1 MAVLF
6 LLRIVRRKALS
17 GGYPI
22 NLSIRLLRYL
32 SIAMP
37 QWPPEEP
44 GACEKVLR
52 VSIRSRL
59 LLLIAIAI
67 TSATIVVTGAS
78 IHREATRFA
87 HSKQA
92 EIEATAQVF
101 ASAAAEAVVGLN
113 RGEALRVL
121 RAMARISG
129 ITYSGIETRD
139 GRILAELGLNIQ
151 LVREPAKSSGLVAA
165 FQLLTRDSMSVN
177 VPIISSGD
185 EVGRLILMADTSDL
199 WTSALGAVRDAV
211 IAGLVAIAIG
221 FALVFFLQRSI
232 VARIN
237 AIVEAMGLIQN
248 RHDYGQRIE
257 QSGRDELSRIAT
269 GFNAMLDEIQSRDEK
284 LARHR
289 AALEFEVE
297 ERTRDYRLA
306 KEAAD
311 GANAAKSEFLATM
324 SHEIRTPM
332 NGILVMAELLAASDL
347 QPKQKRFADVI
358 ARSGSSLLAIINDI
372 LDFSKIEAGKIELE
386 TIAVSVDDVIE
397 TVAQLFEEKARS
409 KGLDL
414 SSHIAPNV
422 PPRIGADPT
431 RLNQVLANLVNN
443 ALKFTEAGSVNLTLD
458 RAPDKPSHL
467 RFSVRDTGIGIAK
480 DKIASVFEAFSQ
492 ADQTT
497 TRRFGGTGL
506 GLAIC
511 RRLVDAMGG
520 EIAIESE
527 IGVGS
532 AFHVLIPIVHVD
544 RLEGENRV
552 RRIGS
557 GKVLLAVSGSATQ
570 ANLTKYLE
578 EFGFEIS
585 DAIAGAV
592 SRDDGERSLV
602 IADSRLLADPVA
614 SRLMRRAPT
623 IALAS
628 FGDAEADRL
637 IAEGRAQAQI
647 TKPIARRELFQA
659 IQDLLSGESP
669 ASRARAAQKRDSEF
683 PKFPDHLILVADD
696 NPVNREVVIETL
708 RRFDLPCDTVAD
720 GRAALNAVQ
729 AKHYDLV
736 FMDGSMPDM
745 DGFESTRAIRRWET
759 ETARERLPIIALTA
773 HVVGSHAEAWKN
785 AGMDGVLH
793 KPFTLQAMAEMLGKH
808 LAPRAPQ
815 QDRRVTVDEPAI
827 SMPPLPAPR
836 AVTPLPPAPLSP
848 TPMVDADA
856 SAILDPATTSQML
869 DMAKIASADAVARIY
884 RLYLENG
891 PPALAEIEAAIASGE
906 GGAVAKAAHA
916 LKSMSLSLGAARVA
930 ESAGELEKSG
940 RQGVAS
946 AYSGLRDE
954 IRARLDEAYGA
965 IHRLQAEHG
974 FEKHSETIEAA

>member
-1 MAVLF
+1 M
-6 LLRIVRRKALS
+6 
-17 GGYPI
+17 
-22 NLSIRLLRYL
+22 
-32 SIAMP
+32 
-37 QWPPEEP
+37 
-44 GACEKVLR
+44 
-52 VSIRSRL
+52 SIRSRL

-87 HSKQA
+87 QSKQA

-101 ASAAAEAVVGLN
+101 ASAAAEAVVGSN

-129 ITYSGIETRD
+129 ITYSGIEARD

-151 LVREPAKSSGLVAA
+151 LVREATNDGPFAA
-165 FQLLTRDSMSVN
+165 FRLLSRDSMSVN
-177 VPIISSGD
+177 VPIISSGE
-185 EVGRLILMADTSDL
+185 EVGRLLLMADTSDL
-199 WTSALGAVRDAV
+199 WTNALSAARDAA

-221 FALVFFLQRSI
+221 FALVFFLQRAI
-232 VARIN
+232 VARID
-237 AIVEAMGLIQN
+237 AIVEAMGLIQK
-248 RHDYGQRIE
+248 RHDYAQRIE
-257 QSGRDELSRIAT
+257 QGGRDELSRIAT

-297 ERTRDYRLA
+297 DRTRDYRLA

-311 GANAAKSEFLATM
+311 SANAAKSEFLATM

-332 NGILVMAELLAASDL
+332 NGILVMAELLAASEL

-386 TIAVSVDDVIE
+386 TMPVAVDDVIE

-422 PPRIGADPT
+422 PARIGADPT

-480 DKIASVFEAFSQ
+480 DKIDSVFDAFSQ

-520 EIAIESE
+520 EISIESE

-532 AFHVLIPIVHVD
+532 AFHVLIPIIHVD
-544 RLEGENRV
+544 RLEGESRV

-570 ANLTKYLE
+570 ANLAKYLE

-585 DAIAGAV
+585 DAISGAV
-592 SRDDGERSLV
+592 TKDDGDRSLV

-614 SRLMRRAPT
+614 SRLMRKAPT
-623 IALAS
+623 IALAT

-637 IAEGRAQAQI
+637 IAEGKAQAQI

-669 ASRARAAQKRDSEF
+669 ASRAKAAQKRESEF
-683 PKFPDHLILVADD
+683 QKYPDHLILVADD

-708 RRFDLPCDTVAD
+708 RRFELPCDTVAD
-720 GRAALNAVQ
+720 GRAALHAVQ
-729 AKHYDLV
+729 AKRYDLV

-745 DGFESTRAIRRWET
+745 DGFESTRAIRHWES
-759 ETARERLPIIALTA
+759 ETGRERLPIIALTA

-793 KPFTLQAMAEMLGKH
+793 KPFTLQAMAKMLEAN
-808 LAPRAPQ
+808 LAPRHPL
-815 QDRRVTVDEPAI
+815 QDRRAVVDQPIIAEP
-827 SMPPLPAPR
+827 SPVAPR
-836 AVTPLPPAPLSP
+836 FAASVPAAPAMPSPASEIDTTAV
-848 TPMVDADA
+848 
-856 SAILDPATTSQML
+856 LDPATTSQML

-891 PPALAEIEAAIASGE
+891 PPALAEIDAAIASGD

-916 LKSMSLSLGAARVA
+916 LKSMSLSLGASRVA
-930 ESAGELEKSG
+930 EGAGELEKSG
-940 RQGVAS
+940 RQGLTP
-946 AYSGLRDE
+946 AYSGLRSD
-954 IRARLDEAYGA
+954 IAARLDEAYAA
-965 IHRLQAEHG
+965 IHKLQAEHG
-974 FEKHSETIEAA
+974 FEARPATTEAA

>member
-1 MAVLF
+1 M
-6 LLRIVRRKALS
+6 
-17 GGYPI
+17 
-22 NLSIRLLRYL
+22 
-32 SIAMP
+32 
-37 QWPPEEP
+37 
-44 GACEKVLR
+44 
-52 VSIRSRL
+52 SIRSRL

-67 TSATIVVTGAS
+67 TSATLIVTVAS
-78 IHREATRFA
+78 IHREAKRFA
-87 HSKQA
+87 QSKQT

-101 ASAAAEAVVGLN
+101 ASAAAEAVVGSN

-121 RAMARISG
+121 RAMARIPG

-139 GRILAELGLNIQ
+139 GRVLAELGLNIQ
-151 LVREPAKSSGLVAA
+151 LVREPVGDGFFAA
-165 FQLLTRDSMSVN
+165 FQLLLRDSMNVN
-177 VPIISSGD
+177 VPVISSGE
-185 EVGRLILMADTSDL
+185 EVGRLLLMADTSGL
-199 WTSALGAVRDAV
+199 WSSALDAARDAA

-221 FALVFFLQRSI
+221 FALVFFLQRAI
-232 VARIN
+232 VARID
-237 AIVEAMGLIQN
+237 AIVEAMGLIQK

-257 QSGRDELSRIAT
+257 QGGRDELSRIAT
-269 GFNAMLDEIQSRDEK
+269 GFNAMLDEIQNRDEK

-297 ERTRDYRLA
+297 DRTRDYRLA

-311 GANAAKSEFLATM
+311 SANAAKSEFLATM

-386 TIAVSVDDVIE
+386 TLPVSVDDVIE

-422 PPRIGADPT
+422 PARIGADPT

-458 RAPDKPSHL
+458 RPPEKPSHI

-480 DKIASVFEAFSQ
+480 DKIASVFDAFSQ

-511 RRLVDAMGG
+511 RRLVEAMGG
-520 EIAIESE
+520 EIGIESE
-527 IGVGS
+527 LGVGS

-544 RLEGENRV
+544 RLEGESRT

-570 ANLTKYLE
+570 ANLAKYLE
-578 EFGFEIS
+578 EFGFEVV
-585 DAIAGAV
+585 DAISGAV
-592 SRDDGERSLV
+592 ARDAGERSLV

-614 SRLMRRAPT
+614 SRLMRKAPT
-623 IALAS
+623 IALAN

-637 IAEGRAQAQI
+637 IAEGKAQAQI

-659 IQDLLSGESP
+659 IQDLLTGESP
-669 ASRARAAQKRDSEF
+669 ASRAKAAQKRESEF
-683 PKFPDHLILVADD
+683 PRFPDHLILVADD
-696 NPVNREVVIETL
+696 NPVNREVIIETL
-708 RRFDLPCDTVAD
+708 RRFELPCDTVAD

-729 AKHYDLV
+729 AKRYDLV
-736 FMDGSMPDM
+736 FMDGSMPEM
-745 DGFESTRAIRRWET
+745 DGFESTRAIRRWEA
-759 ETARERLPIIALTA
+759 ETGRERLPIIALTA
-773 HVVGSHAEAWKN
+773 HVVGSYADAWKSS
-785 AGMDGVLH
+785 GMDGVLH
-793 KPFTLQAMAEMLGKH
+793 KPFTLQAMAQMLETH
-808 LAPRAPQ
+808 LAPRMPQ
-815 QDRRVTVDEPAI
+815 PDRRIAAEHPVIAE
-827 SMPPLPAPR
+827 
-836 AVTPLPPAPLSP
+836 PPAPVAEAVRPAPVAPAL
-848 TPMVDADA
+848 PMAMPGADELA
-856 SAILDPATTSQML
+856 VLDHATTGQLL

-884 RLYLENG
+884 RLYIENG
-891 PPALAEIEAAIASGE
+891 PPALAEIDASIASGD

-916 LKSMSLSLGAARVA
+916 LKSMSLSLGATRVA
-930 ESAGELEKSG
+930 ETAGELEKSG
-940 RQGVAS
+940 RQGLAPVYA
-946 AYSGLRDE
+946 GLRDE
-954 IRARLDEAYGA
+954 IAARLDEAYGA
-965 IHRLQAEHG
+965 IARLQAEQG
-974 FEKHSETIEAA
+974 FETHSGASAAA

>member
-1 MAVLF
+1 MPCSAAMAPREL
-6 LLRIVRRKALS
+6 
-17 GGYPI
+17 
-22 NLSIRLLRYL
+22 
-32 SIAMP
+32 
-37 QWPPEEP
+37 
-44 GACEKVLR
+44 GACEKVVR

-87 HSKQA
+87 QSKQA

-101 ASAAAEAVVGLN
+101 ASAAAEAVVGSN

-129 ITYSGIETRD
+129 ITYSGIEARD

-151 LVREPAKSSGLVAA
+151 LVREATNDGPFAA
-165 FQLLTRDSMSVN
+165 FRLLSRDSMSVN
-177 VPIISSGD
+177 VPIISSGE
-185 EVGRLILMADTSDL
+185 EVGRLLLMADTSDL
-199 WTSALGAVRDAV
+199 WSSVLGAVRDAA
-211 IAGLVAIAIG
+211 IAGCVAILIG
-221 FALVFFLQRSI
+221 FALVFFLQRAI
-232 VARIN
+232 VARIDS
-237 AIVEAMGLIQN
+237 IVEAMGQIQK
-248 RHDYGQRIE
+248 RHDYAQRIE
-257 QSGRDELSRIAT
+257 QGGRDELSRIAT
-269 GFNAMLDEIQSRDEK
+269 GFNAMLDEIQTRDEK

-311 GANAAKSEFLATM
+311 SANAAKSEFLATM

-386 TIAVSVDDVIE
+386 TMPVAVDDVIE

-422 PPRIGADPT
+422 PARIGADPT

-458 RAPDKPSHL
+458 RAPDRPSHL

-480 DKIASVFEAFSQ
+480 DKIASVFDAFSQ

-520 EIAIESE
+520 EIVIESE

-532 AFHVLIPIVHVD
+532 AFHVLIPIIHVD
-544 RLEGENRV
+544 RLEGESRV

-570 ANLTKYLE
+570 ANLGKYLE

-585 DAIAGAV
+585 DAITGAV
-592 SRDDGERSLV
+592 SKDDGERSLV

-623 IALAS
+623 IALAT

-637 IAEGRAQAQI
+637 IAEGKAQAQI

-669 ASRARAAQKRDSEF
+669 ASRAKAAQKRESEF
-683 PKFPDHLILVADD
+683 QKFPDHLILVADD

-708 RRFDLPCDTVAD
+708 RRFELPCDTVAD
-720 GRAALNAVQ
+720 GRAALQAVQ
-729 AKHYDLV
+729 AKRYDLV

-745 DGFESTRAIRRWET
+745 DGFESTRAIRRWES

-785 AGMDGVLH
+785 AGMDNVLH
-793 KPFTLQAMAEMLGKH
+793 KPFTLQAMAQMLQTH
-808 LAPRAPQ
+808 LAPRQPR
-815 QDRRVTVDEPAI
+815 QDRRATADQPLIATPPPVVQQASPPNSVPTAPA
-827 SMPPLPAPR
+827 
-836 AVTPLPPAPLSP
+836 LPPMAGN
-848 TPMVDADA
+848 ADA
-856 SAILDPATTSQML
+856 TPILDLATTGQL
-869 DMAKIASADAVARIY
+869 LEMAKIASADAVARIY

-891 PPALAEIEAAIASGE
+891 PPALAEIDAAIASGD

-916 LKSMSLSLGAARVA
+916 LKSMSLSLGATRVA

-940 RQGVAS
+940 RQGLAP
-946 AYSGLRDE
+946 AYSGFRSE
-954 IRARLDEAYGA
+954 IAARLDEAYGA
-965 IHRLQAEHG
+965 IHQLQTENG
-974 FEKHSETIEAA
+974 FETRPEATEAA